1 MSEKTKIFRK
11 LRSGSY
17 IYLSELNTVIHSSDF
32 DCSLGVITDEYR
44 FRPSSKPME
53 QGLTTELL
61 ESISSMIKE
70 KAGIGIK
77 HILLVHL
84 VKNKY
89 QLYMVYNIKVLNY
102 TLL

>member
-77 HILLVHL
+77 RAESESETESESESED
-84 VKNKY
+84 VKN
-89 QLYMVYNIKVLNY
+89 
-102 TLL
+102 

>member
-17 IYLSELNTVIHSSDF
+17 IYLSGLNTIIHSSDF
-32 DCSLGVITDEYR
+32 DLSLGTVTDEYR
-44 FRPSSKPME
+44 FRPSSISIE

-70 KAGIGIK
+70 RVGIGTK
-77 HILLVHL
+77 KADNVGDWKRNEL
-84 VKNKY
+84 
-89 QLYMVYNIKVLNY
+89 
-102 TLL
+102 